1 MTVRGY
7 SLRFFVLMAA
17 IVLIAA
23 RAMAESQ
30 PAPVTHDTMGTL
42 VTTEWLSQHLDDPNM
57 VILDCT
63 VRMVPGESGGMQSVS
78 GRADYERS
86 HIPSAAFA
94 DLMGDLSDPDSP
106 MSFALPAPEQFRA
119 AMSALGVGDDTRVVL
134 YDGFNSV
141 WAARVWW
148 MLKWIGFDQAAI
160 LDGGLKA
167 WIAEGRQVSSEPSTY
182 KKRKLT
188 LKPRPELIAGR
199 DEVFAAINDDAV
211 SLIDA
216 MPEAHYR
223 GEMAMYDR
231 PGHIPSAVN
240 ISSMSLIDES
250 GHYRSHDDLA
260 AMFDGD
266 RKARAITYCG
276 AGVAASSD
284 AFVMLR
290 LGFENVA
297 VYMGSLQE
305 WTADPDLPLVTDKR

>member
-1 MTVRGY
+1 V
-7 SLRFFVLMAA
+7 
-17 IVLIAA
+17 
-23 RAMAESQ
+23 
-30 PAPVTHDTMGTL
+30 
-42 VTTEWLSQHLDDPNM
+42 
-57 VILDCT
+57 
-63 VRMVPGESGGMQSVS
+63 
-78 GRADYERS
+78 
-86 HIPSAAFA
+86 
-94 DLMGDLSDPDSP
+94 
-106 MSFALPAPEQFRA
+106 SFALPTPERFRA
-119 AMSALGVGDDTRVVL
+119 AMSALGVGDDSRVVL

-148 MLKWIGFDQAAI
+148 MLKWIGFDRAAL

-167 WIAEGRQVSSEPSTY
+167 WTAEGRQLSSEPPIY

-188 LKPRPELIAGR
+188 LKLRPELIAGR
-199 DEVFAAINDDAV
+199 DEVFAAIKDDSV

-223 GEMAMYDR
+223 GEMTMYGR

-240 ISSMSLIDES
+240 VSSMSLIDES
-250 GHYRSHDDLA
+250 GRYRPHDELA
-260 AMFDGD
+260 AMFDGN

-284 AFVMLR
+284 AFTMLR

-305 WTADPDLPLVTDKR
+305 WTADPDLPLVTDRR